1 MVSAFLSTASTTPLG
16 MLVSYQVV
24 GAIDRNNLG
33 ALLSASAGTLVYM
46 LGATHLLPR
55 TEQERRKCS
64 LVALAGGVMVA
75 VIILAHK

>member
-1 MVSAFLSTASTTPLG
+1 MLSAFLSAASTTPLG

-33 ALLSASAGTLVYM
+33 ALLSVSAGTLVYV
-46 LGATHLLPR
+46 GATHLLPR
-55 TEQERRKCS
+55 TEQERRKFS